1 MEQVMLS
8 SYDFES
14 EANLESSGDQPIP
27 LLAILDCRKLYM
39 SPQNQS
45 VHKLLW
51 LSLAL
56 KETLNVAMR
65 DRTKDLLLRS
75 VFLKD

>member
-14 EANLESSGDQPIP
+14 EANLEEANLESSGDQPIP

-45 VHKLLW
+45 VHK
-51 LSLAL
+51 
-56 KETLNVAMR
+56 
-65 DRTKDLLLRS
+65 
-75 VFLKD
+75 